1 MSYDLRRLRLHRLIE
16 RIPHSHR
23 YRLTPAGLKVALFYS
38 RTYQHVL
45 RPGLSLLH
53 SPQNLERSGLA
64 RSYQAFEAQMLTFLQ
79 EKRAA

>member
-1 MSYDLRRLRLHRLIE
+1 MSYDLRRLRLHRLIQ
-16 RIPHSHR
+16 RLKGSHR

-38 RTYQHVL
+38 RTYQHVI

-53 SPQNLERSGLA
+53 SPQDIASSGLA
-64 RSYQAFEAQMLTFLQ
+64 RTYQQFENQMLAFLQ